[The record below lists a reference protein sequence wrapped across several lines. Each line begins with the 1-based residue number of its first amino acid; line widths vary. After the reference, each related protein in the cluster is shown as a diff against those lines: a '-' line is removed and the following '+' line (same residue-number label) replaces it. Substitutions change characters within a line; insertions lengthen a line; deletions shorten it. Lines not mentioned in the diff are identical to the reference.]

1 MKVLHVC
8 ASPKPIE
15 KSASKQLA
23 AAFFVKLAEKNG
35 DAEVT
40 NVDLYHSPPPFL
52 TLDMYRCLWQPVYE
66 PGYEPTDEEKK
77 AAAYAISQAEQLRD
91 SDVVVLTMPL
101 WNFGM
106 PAIMKA
112 WLDQVMVPN
121 VLFTIEPDGVK
132 ALHQIRRVILLISS
146 AGVFK
151 EGDPNDALTPEITAM
166 MIMIGVTDVMVAWAD
181 GQDPVLH
188 ADHADRKA
196 TAIEATQEL
205 AEEVAETKL

>member
-15 KSASKQLA
+15 QSASKQLA
-23 AAFFVKLAEKNG
+23 AAFFVKLAEKNS

-40 NVDLYHSPPPFL
+40 NVDLYNSPPPFL
-52 TLDMYRCLWQPVYE
+52 TLDAYRCLWQPVYE
-66 PGYEPTDEEKK
+66 PGYDPTDTERK
-77 AAAYAISQAEQLRD
+77 AAAYATSQAEQLRD
-91 SDVVVLTMPL
+91 SDVIVLTMPL

-121 VLFTIEPDGVK
+121 VLFTFEPDGVK
-132 ALHQIRRVILLISS
+132 ALHQIRRVILLVSS
-146 AGVFK
+146 GAVFK
-151 EGDPNDALTPEITAM
+151 EGDPNDGLTPEITAM
-166 MIMIGVTDVMVAWAD
+166 MNFISVTDVMVAWAD

-188 ADHADRKA
+188 GDHAARKA

-205 AEEVAETKL
+205 AEEIAEMQL